1 MVFAVWDGRLS
12 PNFPGEDRA
21 PLPPGEDPW
30 PFPSQLGE
38 VIHSRFCPFVGPGSS
53 PPLARFSPRIGNYGE
68 GMTLSTNKST
78 NIRPRTA
85 QAQPAGATGE
95 PTGTIVCVL
104 SEVMG
109 RHRIS
114 QTALAQACGL
124 RPATIHALYH
134 DRTSR

>member
-1 MVFAVWDGRLS
+1 
-12 PNFPGEDRA
+12 
-21 PLPPGEDPW
+21 
-30 PFPSQLGE
+30 
-38 VIHSRFCPFVGPGSS
+38 
-53 PPLARFSPRIGNYGE
+53 
-68 GMTLSTNKST
+68 MTLSTNKST
-78 NIRPRTA
+78 HFRPRTA
-85 QAQPAGATGE
+85 QAQPAEATDE

-134 DRTSR
+134 DRTSSVTWDVLARLLMGLQALTHEPYEMGDVFRLR

>member
-1 MVFAVWDGRLS
+1 
-12 PNFPGEDRA
+12 
-21 PLPPGEDPW
+21 
-30 PFPSQLGE
+30 
-38 VIHSRFCPFVGPGSS
+38 
-53 PPLARFSPRIGNYGE
+53 
-68 GMTLSTNKST
+68 MTLSTNRP
-78 NIRPRTA
+78 IHFRPRTT
-85 QAQPAGATGE
+85 QAQPAEATGE

-134 DRTSR
+134 DRTNSVTWDVLARLLTGLQALTGEPYSMGDVFRLR